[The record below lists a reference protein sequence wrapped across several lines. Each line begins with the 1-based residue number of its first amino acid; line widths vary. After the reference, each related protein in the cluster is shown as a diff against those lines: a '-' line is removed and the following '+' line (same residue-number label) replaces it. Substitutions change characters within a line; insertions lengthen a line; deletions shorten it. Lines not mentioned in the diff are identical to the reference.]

1 MRCDV
6 VSYNLNGIMDNGRNT
21 YSLLFML
28 GGAVL
33 ALLLAGYFAQQYLPP
48 PKPKV
53 VGIDLGMAVQNC
65 LSIYICEQSV
75 VIKIQYFSHCC
86 IT

>member
-1 MRCDV
+1 
-6 VSYNLNGIMDNGRNT
+6 
-21 YSLLFML
+21 ML

-53 VGIDLGMAVQNC
+53 VGIDLGEV
-65 LSIYICEQSV
+65 
-75 VIKIQYFSHCC
+75 
-86 IT
+86 

>member
-1 MRCDV
+1 MECPP
-6 VSYNLNGIMDNGRNT
+6 YIWFINEELNLCLCM
-21 YSLLFML
+21 S

-53 VGIDLGMAVQNC
+53 VGIDLGMAERNC
-65 LSIYICEQSV
+65 LSNVAVS
-75 VIKIQYFSHCC
+75 KM
-86 IT
+86 

>member
-1 MRCDV
+1 MFVVIDV
-6 VSYNLNGIMDNGRNT
+6 ITCLC
-21 YSLLFML
+21 ML

-53 VGIDLGMAVQNC
+53 IGIDLGEVFNS
-65 LSIYICEQSV
+65 LSFHFC
-75 VIKIQYFSHCC
+75 YFNVSDR
-86 IT
+86 

>member
-1 MRCDV
+1 
-6 VSYNLNGIMDNGRNT
+6 
-21 YSLLFML
+21 ML

-53 VGIDLGMAVQNC
+53 VGIDLGEILRHC
-65 LSIYICEQSV
+65 LSVLILILSEELCNLSCVYLL
-75 VIKIQYFSHCC
+75 
-86 IT
+86 

>member
-1 MRCDV
+1 
-6 VSYNLNGIMDNGRNT
+6 VS
-21 YSLLFML
+21 

-53 VGIDLGMAVQNC
+53 VGIDLGEILNDC
-65 LSIYICEQSV
+65 FSIL
-75 VIKIQYFSHCC
+75 KNFLNLLL
-86 IT
+86 

>member
-1 MRCDV
+1 
-6 VSYNLNGIMDNGRNT
+6 
-21 YSLLFML
+21 ML

-53 VGIDLGMAVQNC
+53 VGIDLGMAERNC
-65 LSIYICEQSV
+65 LSNVAVSKMYYTIDCSYQCLSE
-75 VIKIQYFSHCC
+75 
-86 IT
+86 